1 MRYFWD
7 SVRPRG
13 SMSFLINITTPV
25 LCPHGGTAHL
35 LPNPRVLLSGAPLAA
50 SNPAPIVGCAMPPAF
65 PVMAGPAGPAKVM
78 AGAAHRFQMVRPPA
92 PMVGCVLATFVTNAV
107 RIRSNGLPV
116 PLASSVVLTS
126 PGNQPMTI
134 MPNLP
139 RVKGL

>member
-1 MRYFWD
+1 M
-7 SVRPRG
+7 P
-13 SMSFLINITTPV
+13 FLINITTPV

-35 LPNPRVLLSGAPLAA
+35 LPNPRLLLSGAPMAA
-50 SNPAPIVGCAMPPAF
+50 PNPAPIVGCAMPPAF
-65 PVMAGPAGPAKVM
+65 PVAGPAGPAKVM